1 MKYVSLV
8 LVLIAISL
16 LPPPTNAAPI
26 TYLSSLTGAN
36 EIPPSGS
43 AGTGTATV
51 IVDPAL
57 NTMHVD
63 VAFSGLG
70 SGTTASH
77 IHCCV
82 QSPPPALTGN
92 LLVATTTPTFTGFPL
107 GVTSGEYHHDF
118 DLLPGNATDTYNQ
131 AFVTAEGS
139 IAAAEAAFLAALA
152 AGTAYLNIHTTNF
165 GGGEIRGF
173 LVAATAAVP
182 EPASFVLLASA
193 LLGLGLIRRRGA
205 SGTGGRRPDRGIDLS
220 APLRRPGPLETAG
233 ER

>member
-8 LVLIAISL
+8 LVLIAILL
-16 LPPPTNAAPI
+16 LPPTTHAAPI
-26 TYLSSLTGAN
+26 TYLSNLTGAG
-36 EIPPSGS
+36 EIPPTGS
-43 AGTGTATV
+43 PATGSATV

-63 VAFSGLG
+63 VTFSGLG

-92 LLVATTTPTFTGFPL
+92 LLVATTTPTFPGFPL
-107 GVTSGEYHHDF
+107 GVTSGEYHNDF
-118 DLLPGNATDTYNQ
+118 DLTSASSYNP

-139 IAAAEAAFLAALA
+139 IAAAEAAFLAALD

-165 GGGEIRGF
+165 PGGEIRGF
-173 LVAATAAVP
+173 VVAAATAAP
-182 EPASFVLLASA
+182 EPTSLVLVASA

-205 SGTGGRRPDRGIDLS
+205 SKKGEGR
-220 APLRRPGPLETAG
+220 AAATA
-233 ER
+233 